1 MVGIVSQVENGS
13 QNIPGQTAQVK
24 CMCGKNCQC
33 IWMYTV
39 DEQIKCCLCA
49 SPSGT
54 PINKPPVLGY
64 KDLNLFK
71 LFRLVYHLGG
81 CHKVRADCK
90 VWHHRGSENMYF
102 ALMSEGFC
110 YHHIWSHG
118 VMQLEDGVW
127 LPWRPMTLAEW
138 LLFTVKRLMWSVCSH
153 LLIGVNILW
162 AHWKSYF

>member
-1 MVGIVSQVENGS
+1 
-13 QNIPGQTAQVK
+13 
-24 CMCGKNCQC
+24 
-33 IWMYTV
+33 MYTV

-90 VWHHRGSENMYF
+90 V
-102 ALMSEGFC
+102 
-110 YHHIWSHG
+110 
-118 VMQLEDGVW
+118 
-127 LPWRPMTLAEW
+127 
-138 LLFTVKRLMWSVCSH
+138 
-153 LLIGVNILW
+153 
-162 AHWKSYF
+162 